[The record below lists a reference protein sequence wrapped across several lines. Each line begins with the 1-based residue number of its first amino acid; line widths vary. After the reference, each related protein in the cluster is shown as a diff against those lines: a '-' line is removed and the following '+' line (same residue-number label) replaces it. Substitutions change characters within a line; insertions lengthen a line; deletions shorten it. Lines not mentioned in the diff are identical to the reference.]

1 MTDTQIITIAI
12 AVVFPIVALIYSQVA
27 TKDRFGDFTKSMD
40 NRFGDLIKSMDNRF
54 DAMNKSMDNR
64 FDALEKHVDEKIDNA
79 FAHMELMLKLHESEH
94 HKQ

>member
-40 NRFGDLIKSMDNRF
+40 NRFKSIDDRF
-54 DAMNKSMDNR
+54 DAINKR
-64 FDALEKHVDEKIDNA
+64 FDAVEKHIDEKIDNS
-79 FAHMELMLKLHESEH
+79 FAHIELLLKLHEAEH
-94 HKQ
+94 HKK